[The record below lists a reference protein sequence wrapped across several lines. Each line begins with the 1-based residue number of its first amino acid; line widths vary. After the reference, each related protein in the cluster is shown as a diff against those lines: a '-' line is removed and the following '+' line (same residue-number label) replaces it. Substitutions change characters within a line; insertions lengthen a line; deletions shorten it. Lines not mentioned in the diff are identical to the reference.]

1 MEEQKRKQEIL
12 KKQMEI
18 YQGDRGREENNGN
31 IKCIDLSELSDEELQ
46 KLIFHY
52 SLKKDKTSIDKN
64 GLKSAIGR
72 NSKGI
77 DKLKAIYFSYGL
89 EAVLETWDVWLKW
102 RTDHLYN
109 PYWQE
114 ENQELL
120 EAMKNGTAT
129 EQEMQ
134 KYWYKCQLWN
144 EEFTSGKYKDDKEK
158 MDFLFEFQTDEMLAS
173 NYYLLDLKEGEDFS
187 FDEID
192 VKKARTLTQDKNG
205 TSYKKFKEMYGE
217 YSDLESDKV
226 DKWNMNTFLG
236 QPITITPDRIKE
248 LTLPNG
254 KNDVL
259 SIVEFLYDRY
269 KEITPQEQQVQFD
282 LLDKYMEYVKE
293 KIRNN
298 ELQEFNRNTRIDEI
312 EYISYFHDQKT
323 DTYFQDSQ
331 AGIYSIFEQQI
342 GKATINTP
350 TKIKDKA
357 ENQVQRDE
365 QTLQQD
371 YELSEND

>member
-1 MEEQKRKQEIL
+1 MEKQKRKQQIL
-12 KKQMEI
+12 KKQMEV
-18 YQGDRGREENNGN
+18 YQGDRVREENNGN
-31 IKCIDLSELSDEELQ
+31 IKDIDLSKLTDEELQ

-64 GLKSAIGR
+64 GLKSVIGR

-102 RTDHLYN
+102 RADRLYN

-114 ENQELL
+114 ENKELL
-120 EAMKNGTAT
+120 EAMENGTAT

-134 KYWYKCQLWN
+134 EYWYKCQLWN

-158 MDFLFEFQTDEMLAS
+158 MDFLFEFQIDEMLAS
-173 NYYLLDLKEGEDFS
+173 NYYLLDLKEGENFS

-192 VKKARTLTQDKNG
+192 VKKAKTLTQDKNG
-205 TSYKKFKEMYGE
+205 ISYKKFKEMYGE
-217 YSDLESDKV
+217 YSDIESDKV

-236 QPITITPDRIKE
+236 QPIIITPDRIKK

-269 KEITPQEQQVQFD
+269 KEITPQERQVKFD
-282 LLDKYMEYVKE
+282 LLNKYMKYVKE

-298 ELQEFNRNTRIDEI
+298 ELQEFNRNTRIYEI

-331 AGIYSIFEQQI
+331 VGIYSISEQQI
-342 GKATINTP
+342 GKTTVNTH
-350 TKIKDKA
+350 TKKRAKLKSKLQEMNKKLQRM
-357 ENQVQRDE
+357 EN
-365 QTLQQD
+365 
-371 YELSEND
+371 